1 MAKYISNIPVGKDLY
16 KGCSQERLAES
27 ISNYIKDKDKTNS
40 DSPFQRIIGIEG
52 EWGSGKSNVINM
64 LQKSLNDNYVF
75 YIHDAWGMQED
86 LQRRSLLQSLTS
98 FLIQKGYLKDNTTRK
113 NINIKTRKFEQVSC
127 SWEERLEFLLGNK
140 SSSITEIKPSIASPL
155 KWFTLAMAITGITLT
170 IGGLITRPEIILPFN
185 FRYGELITIIC
196 FAVIPLL
203 SWFIYMCFG
212 WKNKWKDFVNVYGTS
227 GTTTNS
233 CETISSLEPSVSEF
247 RSWMHDIS
255 NGLPTDKHLVVVFDN
270 MDRLPKEKVK
280 QLWSSIH
287 TFFAENSDNECEK
300 YEKVWCLIPYDE
312 IHLCQAFDEKDDL
325 CRKFLLKTFPITY
338 RVAKP
343 VVSDYKDFCDRYLE
357 EAFGKSETDLSIIN
371 RCYRLVNAEPNPRNI
386 IHFVNELVTLSN
398 AWKEKI
404 PLRYMALYIL
414 NKKNILYP
422 TSGSKKEESKVT
434 IDQNLLNGSYI
445 KPLDTFFSNT
455 EETLT
460 YISMLVY
467 GVDKVN
473 AKQIPLINYLN
484 NAVSVGKVPAN
495 DLQDRLTQ
503 NSNFF
508 TILDDLI
515 NKSNIENVSNW
526 VSVLSEVNY
535 ELLPEELKLNLTNSF
550 ENIAQVYIKS
560 DLTKEDK
567 LDSYLSVLITR
578 CRPSVSK
585 SLQSSFLKRY
595 FATDH
600 EDGHDIFTTVV
611 ALENLWEGNDA
622 KRIKLESQKL
632 EPKQYLDFVDAAKE
646 SYSKFPYT
654 VNHDNLQQF
663 VIEQIASDYDGF
675 SAIEILLQNNKIDKS
690 ILVDQ
695 IQSKIEEKNYK
706 GGQLQRALKLFT
718 MMKNL
723 DTDFNFDLQYLNN
736 ELQAS
741 KPAVE
746 SCPNLYI
753 ETYLLLNG
761 SHPTIKNTDW
771 TDIAC
776 IATSIYSTA
785 KLCEICMNSFTQEN
799 IQLMKFIIENNMHSG
814 NMEYSWMSKME
825 WLRSQLNL
833 DAKEILQ
840 YISNEEYIEFTQED
854 NTKSIQ
860 TLMPNFN
867 VWIQAL
873 GEVEGSFSDLLFKK
887 VYDEISGQDISSF
900 YQNNGIPQNGTYWEK
915 TLNLLVNDKR
925 FPADVPEFMFPMYEK
940 HMQGIGSGICT
951 KGHENKTYKYLRD
964 RIKYENISTKWNEVR
979 TKFYNGEYRIT
990 EYAFTELHKWFEHTP
1005 ISEMDSP
1012 NFLNK
1017 CMLPIIE
1024 STNIQTIILANTDFY
1039 SNTMRFIDESSD
1051 LKGKLKTIVEKK
1063 SQDDFGKYLQSLNL
1077 FDTNNSSDK

>member
-1 MAKYISNIPVGKDLY
+1 MAKYISNLPIGNDLY
-16 KGCSQERLAES
+16 KGRSQERLAEF
-27 ISNYIKDKDKTNS
+27 ISNYIKDKDNG

-52 EWGSGKSNVINM
+52 EWGSGKSNVISM
-64 LQKSLNDNYVF
+64 LKNLLSDTYIF

-98 FLIQKGYLKDNTTRK
+98 FLIQKDYLKGNTTRK
-113 NINIKTRKFEQVSC
+113 NINIETRKFEQVSC

-140 SSSITEIKPSIASPL
+140 SGSITHIKPSIAAPV
-155 KWFTLAMAITGITLT
+155 KWFTLALALTGVSLT
-170 IGGLITRPEIILPFN
+170 MGGLITRSGITLPLN
-185 FRYGELITIIC
+185 CRYGELITIIC

-203 SWFIYMCFG
+203 SWFIYMCFS

-255 NGLPTDKHLVVVFDN
+255 NGLPSNKHLVVVFDN

-287 TFFAENSDNECEK
+287 TFFAENSDNEREK
-300 YEKVWCLIPYDE
+300 YEKIWCLIPYDE
-312 IHLCQAFDEKDDL
+312 IHLCHAFDENDDL
-325 CRKFLLKTFPITY
+325 CKKFLLKTFPITY

-343 VVSDYKDFCDRYLE
+343 VVSDYKDLCDRYLE
-357 EAFGKSETDLSIIN
+357 EAFGKSETDLNVIN
-371 RCYRLVNAEPNPRNI
+371 RCYRLINAEPNPRNI
-386 IHFVNELVTLSN
+386 IQFVNELVTLSN
-398 AWKEKI
+398 AWKEEI

-422 TSGSKKEESKVT
+422 TSGSEKEESKVT
-434 IDQNLLNGSYI
+434 IDQNLLNGNYI
-445 KPLDTFFSNT
+445 KPLDTFFLNT

-484 NAVSVGKVPAN
+484 NAVSVGKVPAS

-535 ELLPEELKLNLTNSF
+535 ELLSEELKLNLTNSF

-560 DLTKEDK
+560 NLTKEDK
-567 LDSYLSVLITR
+567 LDSYLSVLIKR
-578 CRPSVSK
+578 CRPSVSI
-585 SLQSSFLKRY
+585 SLQSSFLTRY
-595 FATDH
+595 FVANH
-600 EDGHDIFTTVV
+600 EDGHDIYKTIT
-611 ALENLWEGNDA
+611 ALETSWEGNDA
-622 KRIKLESQKL
+622 KRIKIESREL
-632 EPKQYLDFVDAAKE
+632 EPKQYLDFVDAAKG
-646 SYSKFPYT
+646 SYSKYHFT
-654 VNHDNLQQF
+654 VSHTELQKF
-663 VIEQIASDYDGF
+663 VIEQIASDYNGF
-675 SAIEILLQNNKIDKS
+675 SAIEILLQDNIIDKS
-690 ILVDQ
+690 NLVNQ
-695 IQSKIEEKNYK
+695 IQSKIEKKDYQ

-723 DTDFNFDLQYLNN
+723 DSDFNFNQQYLLD

-741 KPAVE
+741 KPVVE
-746 SCPNLYI
+746 SCPKLYI

-761 SHPTIKNTDW
+761 SQPTIEDSDW
-771 TDIAC
+771 TEIAM
-776 IATSIYSTA
+776 IAITIYSTA
-785 KLCEICMNSFTQEN
+785 KLCEICEDYSNYKI
-799 IQLMKFIIENNMHSG
+799 IQLMKFIIENDMHSG
-814 NMEYSWMSKME
+814 NMKFPWMSKME
-825 WLRSQLNL
+825 WLRSNLNL
-833 DAKEILQ
+833 DVKVILQ
-840 YISNEEYIEFTQED
+840 YISNEEYIEFTQQD
-854 NTKSIQ
+854 NTTSIQ
-860 TLMPNFN
+860 TLMPDCD

-873 GEVEGSFSDLLFKK
+873 GAIESRFSNLLFNK
-887 VYDEISGQDISSF
+887 VYDEISTMDVSYF
-900 YQNNGIPQNGTYWEK
+900 YQSNGIPETSTYWAK
-915 TLNLLVNDKR
+915 ALNLLVKDKR
-925 FPADVPEFMFPMYEK
+925 FPTNVPEFMFPMYEK
-940 HMQGIGSGICT
+940 HMQGIGLGNCEME
-951 KGHENKTYKYLRD
+951 HETDTYKYLRNG
-964 RIKYENISTKWNEVR
+964 IKYENISTKWNEVR

-1005 ISEMDSP
+1005 ISESDAP

-1024 STNIQTIILANTDFY
+1024 STNIQTIILVNKSFY
-1039 SNTMRFIDESSD
+1039 SDAMNYIDESSD
-1051 LKGKLKTIVEKK
+1051 LREKLKTIVEKTN
-1063 SQDDFGKYLQSLNL
+1063 DEFGEFLQSLNL
-1077 FDTNNSSDK
+1077 FNTNNSSDK